1 LHLKKTAVLI
11 CAYCFSALAAFSY
24 AEIHSENNA
33 YRHNN
38 KGLIYLKENN
48 DFAALKEFQIAIDL
62 MPNAQAS
69 AVYYVNAASVYEKA
83 GRFDKALAYYEK
95 ALSLNHLYFDY
106 YLKTAECYKKLGI
119 AEKKLIQYKKS
130 ASNPLN
136 SIMTGLLYIQTG
148 KKNTGIT
155 LLDDFCVK
163 EPDLIVTQGVREYIN
178 KIVKEK

>member
-1 LHLKKTAVLI
+1 MHLKETALLI
-11 CAYCFSALAAFSY
+11 CIYCFSVSAAFSY
-24 AEIHSENNA
+24 TEIHSENNA

-48 DFAALKEFQIAIDL
+48 DYAALKEFQIAIDL
-62 MPNAQAS
+62 MPDAQAS
-69 AVYYVNAASVYEKA
+69 AAYYVNAAAVYEKA

-95 ALSLNHLYFDY
+95 ALSLNRLYFDY

-119 AEKKLIQYKKS
+119 AEEKLIQYKK
-130 ASNPLN
+130 ASINPLN
-136 SIMTGLLYIQTG
+136 SVMTGLLYIQTG
-148 KKNTGIT
+148 KKDTGIT

-163 EPDLIVTQGVREYIN
+163 EPDLIITQGVKEYIN